1 MNYLFNSFISIF
13 FFLPIMQDVDRVTY
27 NTIVKKP
34 NPITDL
40 SQNRGYTDLSIS
52 HPGSI
57 WNSGA
62 RNPPV
67 TPNEPPGRKIQNMLG
82 CNLFDTP
89 PLSPILQSGAG
100 TSVVVF
106 GIEASVQSEI
116 THPWQPPLR
125 LNEITNIRLHDNGP
139 RVLLPRS
146 T

>member
-1 MNYLFNSFISIF
+1 
-13 FFLPIMQDVDRVTY
+13 MQDVDRVTY

-40 SQNRGYTDLSIS
+40 SQNRGYTDSSIS

-89 PLSPILQSGAG
+89 PLSPIIQSGAR

-106 GIEASVQSEI
+106 GIEASV
-116 THPWQPPLR
+116 
-125 LNEITNIRLHDNGP
+125 
-139 RVLLPRS
+139 
-146 T
+146 